1 VLKSQGF
8 CLRFELKL
16 IESIQGESVI
26 PNLSEAT
33 IRHHTIAQS
42 FERGQS
48 YYRAGSVH
56 SLIQRGDRLLAR
68 VEGSEAI
75 DYQVDVQFDQ
85 GCITRATCTCPYD
98 YEGWC
103 KHIVATLLT
112 CLHQPNRIE
121 QRPELATLLASLNRE
136 QLQTI
141 VQNLANEQP
150 EWMDAVE
157 VQIALLT
164 PSKTQKSQKAPRR
177 TTVDPK
183 PIERQVERIIY
194 RYVGQWN
201 DEPALD
207 EIREMLQ
214 KADKFLEQGDG
225 NNALII
231 LGAIVQAYVQDW
243 MNLDGSS
250 GESGA
255 FFEELDS
262 ALTEAILSAELSER
276 ERQHWQ
282 KKLKNWQ
289 KEVDD
294 YGVDSFEMSLT
305 ALAQGWDYPP
315 LREVLQGN
323 VTELGAWEDEAP
335 DFADDL
341 AWIRLKILDRRGR
354 HQEYLYFAEA
364 EGQTDRYLQMLAKLG
379 RTEEAIAQAQ
389 QQMSTPGEALALAQ
403 TLRERGEL
411 EQALKIATKGLSL
424 GGHEQY
430 QLAVWT
436 SELAE
441 GMDQEIA
448 LQARLKAFQLQ
459 ISLSDYLKL
468 KELAGHRWDSLQ
480 LELLTQLRQGSS
492 SLKVKAKAAIFLEE
506 GLIDDAI
513 ATVASLSSFESDII
527 HPVMDAA
534 VSRRP
539 DWVIENARPHAEA
552 IMNAAQAQYYHH
564 AINWLRRVR
573 AAYLQLEEEEEWKRY
588 RTTLTQTHARKHKL
602 ISMLQQRDLI

>member
-1 VLKSQGF
+1 M
-8 CLRFELKL
+8 
-16 IESIQGESVI
+16 I
-26 PNLSEAT
+26 PKLSEST
-33 IRHHTIAQS
+33 IRHHAIAQS
-42 FERGQS
+42 FGRGQS

-68 VEGSEAI
+68 VEGSEVN
-75 DYQVDVQFDQ
+75 DYQVDVHFDQ
-85 GCITRATCTCPYD
+85 GGVTRASCTCPYD

-103 KHIVATLLT
+103 KHIVAALLT
-112 CLHQPNRIE
+112 CLHQPDRIE
-121 QRPELATLLASLNRE
+121 QRPELVTLLASLNRE

-164 PSKTQKSQKAPRR
+164 QSKPQKAQKVSRR
-177 TTVDPK
+177 TSVDPK
-183 PIERQVERIIY
+183 PIERQVERIID
-194 RYVGQWN
+194 RYIEQWN

-207 EIREMLQ
+207 EIREIIQ
-214 KADKFLEQGDG
+214 KADQFLEQGDG

-231 LGAIVQAYVQDW
+231 LGAIVRAYVQDW

-255 FFEELDS
+255 FFEELDD
-262 ALTEAILSAELSER
+262 ALTEAILSAELTASES
-276 ERQHWQ
+276 QQWQ
-282 KKLKNWQ
+282 KELKIWQ

-323 VTELGAWEDEAP
+323 MTELGAWEDEAP

-341 AWIRLKILDRRGR
+341 ARIRLIILERQDR
-354 HQEYLYFAEA
+354 HQEYLYLAEA
-364 EGQTDRYLQMLAKLG
+364 EGQIDRYLQMLAKLG
-379 RTEEAIAQAQ
+379 RTDEAITQAQ
-389 QQMSTPGEALALAQ
+389 QQMSSADEALVLAQ

-411 EQALKIATKGLSL
+411 EQALNIATQGLSL
-424 GGHEQY
+424 GGNHLY

-441 GMDQEIA
+441 GINPEVA
-448 LQARLKAFQLQ
+448 LETRSTAFQ
-459 ISLSDYLKL
+459 IHPSLPDYLKL
-468 KELAGHRWDSLQ
+468 QELAGDQWQPLRQ
-480 LELLTQLRQGSS
+480 ELLTKLRGLSDTIHAET
-492 SLKVKAKAAIFLEE
+492 KVAIFLQE
-506 GLIDDAI
+506 GLIDAAI
-513 ATVASLSSFESDII
+513 ATVTQLSSYQSAII

-534 VSRRP
+534 VAHRP
-539 DWVIENARPHAEA
+539 EWVIENARRRAES
-552 IMNAAQAQYYHH
+552 IMDEGKAQYYYH

-573 AAYLQLEEEEEWKRY
+573 AAYFQLGQQEEWKRY
-588 RTTLTQTHARKHKL
+588 RTALLQIHARKRKL
-602 ISMLQQRDLI
+602 ISMLQQRDLT

>member
-1 VLKSQGF
+1 M
-8 CLRFELKL
+8 
-16 IESIQGESVI
+16 I
-26 PNLSEAT
+26 PKLSEAT

-42 FERGQS
+42 FERGQA
-48 YYRAGSVH
+48 YYRAGSVN

-68 VEGSEAI
+68 VEGSEVN
-75 DYQVDVQFDQ
+75 DYQVDIQIDQ
-85 GCITRATCTCPYD
+85 GGITSAICTCPYD

-103 KHIVATLLT
+103 KHIVAALLT
-112 CLHQPNRIE
+112 CLHQPDRIE
-121 QRPELATLLASLNRE
+121 QRPELATLLAALNRE

-141 VQNLANEQP
+141 IQNLANEQP

-164 PSKTQKSQKAPRR
+164 QSKTQKSPKAPRR

-183 PIERQVERIIY
+183 PIERQVGRILD
-194 RYVGQWN
+194 RYSEQWN

-207 EIREMLQ
+207 EIREIIQ

-231 LGAIVQAYVQDW
+231 LGAIVRAYVEDW

-255 FFEELDS
+255 FFEELDD
-262 ALTEAILSAELSER
+262 ALTEAILSSELTTSESQQWQR
-276 ERQHWQ
+276 E
-282 KKLKNWQ
+282 LTNWQ

-305 ALAQGWDYPP
+305 ALDQGWDYPP

-323 VTELGAWEDEAP
+323 ITELGAWEDEAP
-335 DFADDL
+335 DFADNL
-341 AWIRLKILDRRGR
+341 AQIRLRILERQERY
-354 HQEYLYFAEA
+354 QEYLYFAEA
-364 EGQTDRYLQMLAKLG
+364 EGQTDRYLRMLAKRG
-379 RTEEAIAQAQ
+379 RSQEAIALAEQE
-389 QQMSTPGEALALAQ
+389 MSTAGEAWTLAQ
-403 TLRERGEL
+403 TLREQGEL
-411 EQALKIATKGLSL
+411 EQALKIAMQGLSL
-424 GGHEQY
+424 GGYDHY
-430 QLAVWT
+430 RLAVWA

-441 GMDQEIA
+441 GMDQETA

-459 ISLSDYLKL
+459 PSLPDYLKL
-468 KELAGHRWDSLQ
+468 KELVGDRWAALQ
-480 LELLTQLRQGSS
+480 RDLLTQLRKDSS
-492 SLKVKAKAAIFLEE
+492 SLNAKAKAAIFLEE
-506 GLIDDAI
+506 GLMDDAI
-513 ATVASLSSFESDII
+513 ATVTQLSSYQSDIL

-534 VSRRP
+534 VTHRP
-539 DWVIENARPHAEA
+539 DWVIENARRRAES
-552 IMNAAQAQYYHH
+552 IMNEGKAQYYYH

-573 AAYLQLEEEEEWKRY
+573 AAYLQLGQQEEWQRY
-588 RTTLTQTHARKHKL
+588 RAALMQTHARKRKL

>member
-1 VLKSQGF
+1 M
-8 CLRFELKL
+8 
-16 IESIQGESVI
+16 I
-26 PNLSEAT
+26 PSLSEAT

-42 FERGQS
+42 FERGQG
-48 YYRAGSVH
+48 YYQAGSVH

-68 VEGSEAI
+68 VEGSEVT
-75 DYQVDVQFDQ
+75 DYEVDIHFDR
-85 GCITRATCTCPYD
+85 GGITRATCTCPYD

-112 CLHQPNRIE
+112 CLHQPDRIE
-121 QRPELATLLASLNRE
+121 QRPELAKLLAPLNRE

-164 PSKTQKSQKAPRR
+164 PSKTQKSQKASRR

-183 PIERQVERIIY
+183 LIERQVERIIN
-194 RYVGQWN
+194 RYVEDWN

-207 EIREMLQ
+207 EIREIIQ

-231 LGAIVQAYVQDW
+231 LGAIARAYVQDW

-250 GESGA
+250 GESGI
-255 FFEELDS
+255 FFEELDN
-262 ALTEAILSAELSER
+262 ALTEAILSAEWSESD
-276 ERQHWQ
+276 RQQWQ

-294 YGVDSFEMSLT
+294 YGVDGFRMSLT
-305 ALAQGWDYPP
+305 ALQQGWDFPP

-341 AWIRLKILDRRGR
+341 AWIRLRILERQGR
-354 HQEYLYFAEA
+354 HQEYLYLAEA

-389 QQMSTPGEALALAQ
+389 RQMSTSAEALTLAQ

-424 GGHEQY
+424 GGHHQY

-436 SELAE
+436 SDLAE

-448 LQARLKAFQLQ
+448 LQARLKAFQCQ
-459 ISLSDYLKL
+459 PSLPDYLKL
-468 KELAGHRWDSLQ
+468 RELAGHRWNSLQ
-480 LELLTQLRQGSS
+480 SELLTQLRQGST
-492 SLKVKAKAAIFLEE
+492 SLSAQAKAAIFLEE
-506 GLIDDAI
+506 GLMDDAI

-534 VSRRP
+534 VAHRP
-539 DWVIENARPHAEA
+539 EWVIENARRRAES
-552 IMNAAQAQYYHH
+552 IMNDGKAQYYYH

-573 AAYLQLEEEEEWKRY
+573 AAYLQLGQQQEWKRY
-588 RTTLTQTHARKHKL
+588 RTALLQTHARKHKL
-602 ISMLQQRDLI
+602 ISMLQQRDLS

>member
-1 VLKSQGF
+1 M
-8 CLRFELKL
+8 
-16 IESIQGESVI
+16 I
-26 PNLSEAT
+26 PKLSEST

-42 FERGQS
+42 FEQGQG
-48 YYRAGSVH
+48 YYRAGSVN
-56 SLIQRGDRLLAR
+56 SLMQRGDRLLAR
-68 VEGSEAI
+68 VEGSEAT

-85 GCITRATCTCPYD
+85 GGVTRATCTCPYD

-103 KHIVATLLT
+103 KHIVAALLP
-112 CLHQPNRIE
+112 CLHQPDRIE
-121 QRPELATLLASLNRE
+121 QRPELATLLTPLNRE

-164 PSKTQKSQKAPRR
+164 QSKNQTSQKAPRR

-183 PIERQVERIIY
+183 PIERQVERIIN
-194 RYVGQWN
+194 RYVEQWN

-207 EIREMLQ
+207 EIREIIQ

-231 LGAIVQAYVQDW
+231 LGAIVRAYVQDW

-250 GESGA
+250 GESGV
-255 FFEELDS
+255 FFEELDD
-262 ALTEAILSAELSER
+262 ALTEAILSAELTASES
-276 ERQHWQ
+276 QQWQ
-282 KKLKNWQ
+282 KELKNWQ

-315 LREVLQGN
+315 LREVLQGKI
-323 VTELGAWEDEAP
+323 TELGVWEDEAP

-341 AWIRLKILDRRGR
+341 AWIRLKILERQGR
-354 HQEYLYFAEA
+354 HQEYLYLAEA

-389 QQMSTPGEALALAQ
+389 QQMSSADEALVLAQ
-403 TLRERGEL
+403 TLREQGEL
-411 EQALKIATKGLSL
+411 EQALNIAMKGLSL
-424 GGHEQY
+424 GGNHRY

-441 GMDQEIA
+441 GINPEIA
-448 LQARLKAFQLQ
+448 LETRLIAFQLHP
-459 ISLSDYLKL
+459 SLPDYLKL
-468 KELAGHRWDSLQ
+468 QELAGDQWKPLRQ
-480 LELLTQLRQGSS
+480 KLLTKLRGLSDTIHAET
-492 SLKVKAKAAIFLEE
+492 KVAIFLQE
-506 GLIDDAI
+506 GLIDAAI
-513 ATVASLSSFESDII
+513 STVDQLSSYQSAII

-534 VSRRP
+534 VAHCP
-539 DWVIENARPHAEA
+539 KWVLENARRRAES
-552 IMNAAQAQYYHH
+552 IMDEGKAQYYYY

-573 AAYLQLEEEEEWKRY
+573 AAYLQLEQQEEWKRY
-588 RTTLTQTHARKHKL
+588 RTALLRIHARKRKL
-602 ISMLQQRDLI
+602 ISMLQQRDLT

>member
-1 VLKSQGF
+1 M
-8 CLRFELKL
+8 
-16 IESIQGESVI
+16 I
-26 PNLSEAT
+26 PTLSEAT

-48 YYRAGSVH
+48 YYRSGSVY
-56 SLIQRGDRLLAR
+56 SLVQRGNTLSAQ
-68 VEGSEAI
+68 VEGSEAEAYRI
-75 DYQVDVQFDQ
+75 NIQFDKS
-85 GCITRATCTCPYD
+85 GITRATCTCPYD

-112 CLHQPNRIE
+112 CLHQPEQIE
-121 QRPELATLLASLNRE
+121 QRPDFAEILAPLSHE
-136 QLQTI
+136 QLRAI

-157 VQIALLT
+157 IQIALLT

-183 PIERQVERIIY
+183 PIERQVERIID
-194 RYVGQWN
+194 RYVEQWN

-207 EIREMLQ
+207 EIREIIQ

-250 GESGA
+250 GESGV
-255 FFEELDS
+255 FFEELDD
-262 ALTEAILSAELSER
+262 ALTEAILSAELTASES
-276 ERQHWQ
+276 QQWQ
-282 KKLKNWQ
+282 KELKNWQ

-315 LREVLQGN
+315 LREVLEGN
-323 VTELGAWEDEAP
+323 ITEWGVWEDEAP

-341 AWIRLKILDRRGR
+341 AQIRLTILERQGR
-354 HQEYLYFAEA
+354 HQEYLYLAEA

-389 QQMSTPGEALALAQ
+389 QQMSSAEEALALAQ
-403 TLRERGEL
+403 TLREQGEL
-411 EQALKIATKGLSL
+411 EQALNIAMKGLSL
-424 GGHEQY
+424 GGSHLY
-430 QLAVWT
+430 QLAVWA

-441 GMDQEIA
+441 GINPEIA
-448 LQARLKAFQLQ
+448 LETKLTAFQLYP
-459 ISLSDYLKL
+459 SLSDYLKL
-468 KELAGHRWDSLQ
+468 KELAGDQWQSLQ
-480 LELLTQLRQGSS
+480 QELLATVRGLPDH
-492 SLKVKAKAAIFLEE
+492 LHTEAKVMIFLQE
-506 GLIDDAI
+506 GLIDAAI
-513 ATVASLSSFESDII
+513 STVDQLSSYQSAII

-534 VSRRP
+534 VAHCP
-539 DWVIENARPHAEA
+539 EWVIENARRRAES
-552 IMNAAQAQYYHH
+552 IMNEGKAQYYYH

-573 AAYLQLEEEEEWKRY
+573 AAYHQLGQQEEWKQY
-588 RTTLTQTHARKHKL
+588 RTALLQTHTRKRKL
-602 ISMLQQRDLI
+602 TSMLQQRDLT